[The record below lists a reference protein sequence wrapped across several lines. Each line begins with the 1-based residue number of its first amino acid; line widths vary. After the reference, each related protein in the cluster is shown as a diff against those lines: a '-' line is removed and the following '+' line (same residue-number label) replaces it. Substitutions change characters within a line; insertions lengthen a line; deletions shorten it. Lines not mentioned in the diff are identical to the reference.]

1 MLVDNEGDTT
11 LSEKVLEVKNLTKC
25 YNKRVA
31 VDNISF
37 EVFDGEIF
45 GFLGPNGAGKSTTI
59 KMITG
64 LAKMTSGDVFIC
76 GKSIKK
82 DFEGAIVN
90 LGGII
95 ENPEM
100 YGYMTGL
107 DNLKF
112 FASLYGDVTDARI
125 WEVATLVGMQNR
137 LKDKVK
143 SYSLGMKQR
152 LGIAQALLH
161 YPKILILDEPTNG
174 LDPNGIQEMRA
185 FLKKLARQE
194 NIAILISSHILAEM
208 EQLCDIIAIIDKG
221 RLVEIKTIKQL
232 HSGLK
237 VRYSIKVDY
246 PNYAGKLIYNEL
258 GMETELAGTNVIIPC
273 DEQLVPKITSLLISK
288 NLSIFGITTVT
299 KSLEEVFLDIVN
311 AKGSFSTSIT

>member
-1 MLVDNEGDTT
+1 MAE
-11 LSEKVLEVKNLTKC
+11 SEIVLEVKNLTKC
-25 YNKRVA
+25 YKNRVA

-37 EVFDGEIF
+37 EVYAGEIF

-64 LAKMTSGDVFIC
+64 LAKMTTGDVYIC
-76 GKSIKK
+76 GKSITK
-82 DFEGAIVN
+82 DFENAIRN

-100 YGYMTGL
+100 YGYLSGY
-107 DNLKF
+107 DNLRF
-112 FASLYGDVTDARI
+112 FASLYGDVTESRI
-125 WEVATLVGMQNR
+125 WEVASLVGMQNR

-161 YPKILILDEPTNG
+161 YPKLLILDEPTNG
-174 LDPNGIQEMRA
+174 LDPNGIQEMRV
-185 FLKKLARQE
+185 FLKKLARE
-194 NIAILISSHILAEM
+194 NNIGILISSHILAEM
-208 EQLCDIIAIIDKG
+208 EQICDTIAIIDKG
-221 RLVEIKTIKQL
+221 KLVEIKTIKQIR
-232 HSGLK
+232 SGLK
-237 VRYSIKVDY
+237 MRYSIKVDY
-246 PNYAGKLIYNEL
+246 PNYAGKLIYTEF
-258 GMETELAGTNVIIPC
+258 GIEAELAGTNVILPC
-273 DEQLVPKITSLLISK
+273 DEKLVPKITNLLISN

-311 AKGSFSTSIT
+311 AKGLLPTSIT